1 MDTTDLKIL
10 YRLQKNARV
19 KASTIGQEVNMS
31 VSAVI
36 ERIHRMEQ
44 SGVIS
49 RYTVV
54 LNHKKLGQQVTA
66 FVMVKTQLTGT
77 YQLFERALVT
87 LPYVMECNYIAGEFD
102 FLIKVVAY
110 NLDDVNTCV
119 SQLSELEYVTG
130 VKTHIVLSGLSVKD
144 LPLPMR
150 IPV

>member
-1 MDTTDLKIL
+1 MDSTDLKIL
-10 YRLQKNARV
+10 QRLQKNARV

-44 SGVIS
+44 SGIIS

-54 LNHKKLGQQVTA
+54 LNQKKLGQQVTA
-66 FVMVKTQLTGT
+66 FVMVKTQLTGAHHLLV
-77 YQLFERALVT
+77 QDLVT
-87 LPYVMECNYIAGEFD
+87 LPYVMECNNITGEFD

-110 NLDDVNTCV
+110 DLDDVNACV

-130 VKTHIVLSGLSVKD
+130 VKTNIVLSGVAVKD
-144 LPLPMR
+144 TPLPMR
-150 IPV
+150 V